1 MCFFHRPA
9 TGAADHSVPGAGVQA
24 LRERAE
30 PSAAAG
36 RQPQEPH
43 PEAAG
48 PGSSRPLEVGSGCS
62 RERVSVR
69 LFQRLYNLIM
79 QKMPVKHFNLVH
91 LASMEEVSG
100 VAETC
105 VFAILIAGVSSM

>member
-1 MCFFHRPA
+1 MRFFHRPA

-36 RQPQEPH
+36 GQPQEPH

-91 LASMEEVSG
+91 
-100 VAETC
+100 C
-105 VFAILIAGVSSM
+105 VNGRGFGGRRNVCFCNPYCRC